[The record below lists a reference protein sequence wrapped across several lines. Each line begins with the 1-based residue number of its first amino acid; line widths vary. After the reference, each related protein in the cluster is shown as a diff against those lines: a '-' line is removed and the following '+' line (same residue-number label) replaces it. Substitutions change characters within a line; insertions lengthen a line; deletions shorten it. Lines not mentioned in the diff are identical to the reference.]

1 MILSLIGA
9 AAVVFYRV
17 EITESKPWKSFLNS
31 VNGMI
36 AGSVEGDEEGNL
48 NQGGI
53 ANPTAIG
60 TTLENAIDPTVL
72 PSVVTETLSF
82 NDESDIS
89 KAITEASSTDLVIP
103 TTVINDME
111 TVVPVLV
118 NTDFKVDFF
127 NNT

>member
-1 MILSLIGA
+1 M
-9 AAVVFYRV
+9 VFYRV

-36 AGSVEGDEEGNL
+36 AGSVEGNS
-48 NQGGI
+48 NQGCI
-53 ANPTAIG
+53 ANPTSIG
-60 TTLENAIDPTVL
+60 TTLENAIDPTVI
-72 PSVVTETLSF
+72 PSVVTEALSF

-111 TVVPVLV
+111 TVMPALV